1 MLTKR
6 TVLIATAIAI
16 TSPTVAMAHPGHG
29 FETGWSEGLM
39 HPLTGLDHLLVIAA
53 VALLSVRVGGRA
65 LWAVPAAFIACG
77 IAGGVAAGIAT
88 SSAAMPWV
96 EMMIF
101 ASVLVCGGLL
111 IRRQST
117 STIAL
122 CFVPMFGLFHGY
134 AHIHEMSG
142 TAGLGT
148 YTAGLIVTTT
158 ALLAL
163 TIGVSL
169 AVESLRSKES
179 LVSISRTVGG
189 TLVVAAAAMWLG
201 M

>member
-1 MLTKR
+1 MLTKKQFW
-6 TVLIATAIAI
+6 IATAVVIA
-16 TSPTVAMAHPGHG
+16 SPAVAMAHPGHG
-29 FETGWSEGLM
+29 FESGWGEGLM

-77 IAGGVAAGIAT
+77 VAGGVATGVSA

-96 EMMIF
+96 EMMIV
-101 ASVLVCGGLL
+101 ASVLVCGALL

-122 CFVPMFGLFHGY
+122 FCVPLFGLFHGY
-134 AHIHEMSG
+134 AHIHELG
-142 TAGLGT
+142 GAAGLAT
-148 YTAGLIVTTT
+148 YSAGLMLSTT
-158 ALLAL
+158 ALLAI
-163 TIGVSL
+163 TIGAGVAIQSL
-169 AVESLRSKES
+169 KSKET
-179 LVSISRTVGG
+179 LVGFTRAIGG
-189 TLVVAAAAMWLG
+189 TLVVAAAAMWFA